1 MSKKVLSEG
10 LSNLLGD
17 NTESPK
23 KGRPKTNHRKITK
36 ASQEGTQEGETRATF
51 IVTESSLEKLKAIA
65 YWDRLRIK
73 DVAQEAIDNYIK
85 SYEKKHGEVK
95 EIPFDKN
102 KRK

>member
-17 NTESPK
+17 TTEQPK
-23 KGRPKTNHRKITK
+23 KGRPKTNNRKITK
-36 ASQEGTQEGETRATF
+36 SSQEGTPEGETRATF
-51 IVTESSLEKLKAIA
+51 IVTESSLDKLKALA
-65 YWDRLRIK
+65 YWERLRIK

-85 SYEKKHGEVK
+85 AYEKKNGEIK

-102 KRK
+102 KRR